1 MKQLYFVPFFILILT
16 ACTSVILG
24 GGQQAG
30 VHVQHDERTLKQ
42 VSQDSEITQNVRRR
56 LLGSSSAIAVS
67 TANGV
72 VTLQG
77 SASSQREVQ
86 RLISQIYRIHG
97 VQGVN
102 SQLVVRTP

>member
-42 VSQDSEITQNVRRR
+42 VSQDSEITQNVRR

>member
-1 MKQLYFVPFFILILT
+1 MKQLYSLPFFILILT
-16 ACTSVILG
+16 ACTSMVLG

-30 VHVQHDERTLKQ
+30 VHVQQDERTLKQ
-42 VSQDSEITQNVRRR
+42 VSQDADITQNVRR
-56 LLGSSSAIAVS
+56 LLGSTSAIAVS

-86 RLISQIYRIHG
+86 RLISQIYRVHG

-102 SQLVVRTP
+102 SQVVVRTP

>member
-1 MKQLYFVPFFILILT
+1 MKQLYSLPFFFLILT
-16 ACTSVILG
+16 ACTSMVLG

-30 VHVQHDERTLKQ
+30 VHVQQDERTLKQ
-42 VSQDSEITQNVRRR
+42 VSQDADITQNVRR
-56 LLGSSSAIAVS
+56 LLGSTSAIAVS

-86 RLISQIYRIHG
+86 RLISQIYRVHG